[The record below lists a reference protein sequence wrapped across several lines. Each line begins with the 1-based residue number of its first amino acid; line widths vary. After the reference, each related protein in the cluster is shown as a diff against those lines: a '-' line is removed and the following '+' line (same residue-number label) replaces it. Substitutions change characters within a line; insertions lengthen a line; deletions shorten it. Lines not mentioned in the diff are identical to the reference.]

1 MDNQRNNMNMEKEI
15 NQCEEK
21 FLQAFR
27 TSNVN
32 VIEELIHDEMVYN
45 NATGDVVSKKA
56 DIEGFKV
63 ANLQIE
69 TVDCVEREIRLFEDT
84 AIVTTVIYLKAS
96 SGGRL
101 IEGKTRFLRTW
112 KKFNNGWKIIGV
124 ASVNLG

>member
-1 MDNQRNNMNMEKEI
+1 MKQEI

-32 VIEELIHDEMVYN
+32 VIE
-45 NATGDVVSKKA
+45 
-56 DIEGFKV
+56 
-63 ANLQIE
+63 
-69 TVDCVEREIRLFEDT
+69 DCVEREIQLFEDT

-96 SGGRL
+96 SGGHL
-101 IEGKTRFLRTW
+101 VEGKTRFLRTW
-112 KKFNNGWKIIGV
+112 KKFNTGWKIIGV

>member
-1 MDNQRNNMNMEKEI
+1 MKQEI

-32 VIEELIHDEMVYN
+32 VVEELIHDELVYN

-56 DIEGFKV
+56 DIEGFKA

-69 TVDCVEREIRLFEDT
+69 TVDCVEREIQLFGDT

-96 SGGRL
+96 SGGHL